1 MRGCQLAG
9 LPRPP
14 RAAITASRTPVSAPR
29 HTAASER
36 VLQQTA
42 QRLVQK
48 QAALIAVPPR
58 RVRCASTHRRWR
70 CKSRRQSLPKV
81 VETSGPCSVT
91 VLNGGSG
98 PELQTIGDKRRQA
111 THQCMQTC
119 RFRLDHR
126 QEGAAIAAGKILVI
140 IENLCSRLD
149 RSNPIQ
155 EFLFC
160 ILVLTQIQSSGDTSN
175 LRHASSLIWAAWHE
189 LGRGEAWFFKR
200 HFWKNQSKI
209 YAGTTTLWQL
219 CSRVDRPNFK
229 DTPQNLR
236 TVRSS
241 LNCYTE
247 IRRYRVVFHDDLMCL
262 RTEGGPTNRVTTRR
276 AALSAILHDVK

>member
-1 MRGCQLAG
+1 MSARWVAE
-9 LPRPP
+9 
-14 RAAITASRTPVSAPR
+14 AAKSGHHGVENTSVSASPHCCVGKGSSADR
-29 HTAASER
+29 STSCAEAGGSHKGAAPQSTARFHASALA
-36 VLQQTA
+36 LQVATA
-42 QRLVQK
+42 KLAK
-48 QAALIAVPPR
+48 A
-58 RVRCASTHRRWR
+58 
-70 CKSRRQSLPKV
+70 

-149 RSNPIQ
+149 CSNPIQ

-175 LRHASSLIWAAWHE
+175 LRHASPLIWAAWHE